1 MHGSEVAKKRRDE
14 REYFRRAR
22 HNLGVAAL
30 LLKQDRNDIYNVYMA
45 ADSLQLSVALGIG
58 GCLVR
63 SGLSVESNDLKN
75 LRELIRQAS
84 AHSACHMTEWM
95 REHVG
100 LLVSWKKCREY
111 DYQEYAYNED
121 LKYADVERAML
132 EIRRF
137 FERNGIVM
145 SMEKQIHSLKRRIV
159 YEIVE
164 MAKKHT
170 CIQKIVVFGSAI
182 TDRCTEHSDI
192 DLWIDCSINCY
203 DSQGVFVPE
212 VDEIISEI
220 DAITNYNADILFNEQ
235 LVGSYVE
242 DSARN
247 GVCVYDKDEE
257 VRSAAL

>member
-1 MHGSEVAKKRRDE
+1 MHESEVAKKRRDE
-14 REYFRRAR
+14 REYFRRA
-22 HNLGVAAL
+22 
-30 LLKQDRNDIYNVYMA
+30 
-45 ADSLQLSVALGIG
+45 
-58 GCLVR
+58 
-63 SGLSVESNDLKN
+63 
-75 LRELIRQAS
+75 
-84 AHSACHMTEWM
+84 
-95 REHVG
+95 
-100 LLVSWKKCREY
+100 
-111 DYQEYAYNED
+111 
-121 LKYADVERAML
+121 ML
-132 EIRRF
+132 EIRQF
-137 FERNGIVM
+137 FERNGIIM
-145 SMEKQIHSLKRRIV
+145 PMEKQIHPLKRRIV

-212 VDEIISEI
+212 ADEIIREI
-220 DAITNYNADILFNEQ
+220 DAITNYNSDILFNEQ

-257 VRSAAL
+257 VRSRHYRITSRESCTKTC